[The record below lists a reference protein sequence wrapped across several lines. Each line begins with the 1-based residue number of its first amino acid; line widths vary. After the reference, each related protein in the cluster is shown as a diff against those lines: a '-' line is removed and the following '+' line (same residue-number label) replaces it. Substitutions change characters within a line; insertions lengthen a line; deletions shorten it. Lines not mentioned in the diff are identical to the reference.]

1 MAVPHAQPGEIVTVR
16 PLGAGIAQAKTTT
29 LIKTKKLEVMRLVLP
44 RGKHLPR
51 HKAPAEV
58 TIQCLEGRIRMDLDG
73 RVVELSAG
81 DLLYLNEH
89 APHDVQALEDST
101 VLATLRLP
109 HEHPIAWPSV
119 LAEELNELSL

>member
-1 MAVPHAQPGEIVTVR
+1 MAVPHARPGEIVCVR
-16 PLGAGIAQAKTTT
+16 PLGAALAQAKTTT
-29 LIKTKKLEVMRLVLP
+29 LIKTKNLEVIRLVLP

-51 HKAPAEV
+51 HEAPAEV
-58 TIQCLEGRIRMDLDG
+58 TIQCLEGRIRMDLSG

-81 DLLYLNEH
+81 DLLYLDEK

-109 HEHPIAWPSV
+109 QERALAWPSV
-119 LAEELNELSL
+119 LAEELSELS